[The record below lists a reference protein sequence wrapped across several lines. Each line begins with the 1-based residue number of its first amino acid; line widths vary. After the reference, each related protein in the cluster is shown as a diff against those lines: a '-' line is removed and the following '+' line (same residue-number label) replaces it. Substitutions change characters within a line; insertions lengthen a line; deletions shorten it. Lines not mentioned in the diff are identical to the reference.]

1 MGDFRTRYGSAIG
14 PYGTASSV
22 SGAMRLGGI
31 DDTTPDVT
39 EGTFFVT
46 GNTGATTITYFDV
59 RDPGGTPSTAHTGK
73 RIVILANDNL
83 TTIANGG
90 QIFRSTTGA
99 ALTSGQTISFVY
111 FNSAWYQEGHSALG
125 RENVKTVTVAGAT
138 LAPNVAGTRLLL
150 VTNTAASTLVGLS
163 GGSIGQEL
171 WIGKSG
177 VSAGTALTIQAANN
191 LWLAGTGAFVM
202 SDSAVYAFFCDNGS
216 RFRQVSAVAITT

>member
-22 SGAMRLGGI
+22 SGGMVLSI

-39 EGTFFVT
+39 DGTFFLAQ
-46 GNTGATTITYFDV
+46 NTAATTITYFDV
-59 RDPGGTPSTAHTGK
+59 REPGGGVSAAHTGK
-73 RIVILANDNL
+73 RITILANNNL
-83 TTIANGG
+83 TTIQNAG
-90 QIFRSTTGA
+90 QIFRSSTGA

-111 FNSAWYQEGHSALG
+111 FNSAWYEEGFSLLG
-125 RENVKTVTVAGAT
+125 REHVKTVTVAGAT
-138 LAPNVAGTRLLL
+138 LAPNVAGARLLL
-150 VTNTAASTLVGLS
+150 VTNTAASTIVGLS
-163 GGSIGQEL
+163 GGTIGQEL

-177 VSAGTALTIQAANN
+177 VSAGTGLTLQAANN

-202 SDSAVYAFFCDNGS
+202 SDSALYSFFCDNGS